1 MRNGFIGL
9 QEALERTF
17 NRMPEPTKTLVSL
30 MECTG
35 LVTASDA
42 VSEVD
47 SPSAN
52 VSMKD
57 GYAIRVADTRDATDK
72 TPVDLVLCGMLAAGE
87 ATEIAVQPGTTVRIL
102 TGAQIPEGADTVIA
116 EEFVTISGSSIRI
129 TEPEFVGRN
138 ILPMGSDVV
147 RGDLVVSA
155 GTSLTPGRIGL
166 LAAGGIANLHVFYPP
181 TVALIASGDEIM
193 LPGSVPCDGKIYASN
208 LLTLNGW
215 CHRYG
220 LISEVFHV
228 PDDINQLEKTIK
240 RAIEGNDALVTSG
253 GAWTGDRDLMVRVL
267 DNLGWEKSYHH
278 VRLGPG
284 KAVGFGLLNGKPVFI
299 LPGGPPSNLVAFLQI
314 VLPALRKLCGHPDV
328 YLPRVQAQ
336 LDQTIE
342 GQTDWTQAI
351 FGCLNRKDGQSIFS
365 PTEDISRLKNIAAA
379 EALLLIPEGVSRYE
393 DGATVGVQLL
403 K

>member
-30 MECTG
+30 LECTG

-193 LPGSVPCDGKIYASN
+193 LPGSVP
-208 LLTLNGW
+208 
-215 CHRYG
+215 
-220 LISEVFHV
+220 
-228 PDDINQLEKTIK
+228 
-240 RAIEGNDALVTSG
+240 
-253 GAWTGDRDLMVRVL
+253 WTGKYMR
-267 DNLGWEKSYHH
+267 
-278 VRLGPG
+278 
-284 KAVGFGLLNGKPVFI
+284 
-299 LPGGPPSNLVAFLQI
+299 
-314 VLPALRKLCGHPDV
+314 
-328 YLPRVQAQ
+328 
-336 LDQTIE
+336 
-342 GQTDWTQAI
+342 
-351 FGCLNRKDGQSIFS
+351 
-365 PTEDISRLKNIAAA
+365 
-379 EALLLIPEGVSRYE
+379 
-393 DGATVGVQLL
+393 ATC
-403 K
+403 

>member
-1 MRNGFIGL
+1 MRNGFLGL
-9 QEALERTF
+9 QEALGLTF
-17 NRMPEPTKTLVSL
+17 SRLPDPSETLVSL

-57 GYAIRVADTRDATDK
+57 GYAIREADVRYASEK
-72 TPVDLVLCGMLAAGE
+72 VPVDLVLCGMLGAGE
-87 ATEIAVQPGTTVRIL
+87 PVDITVQPGTTIRIL
-102 TGAQIPEGADTVIA
+102 TGARIPEGADTVIA
-116 EEFVTISGSSIRI
+116 EEFVTLSGSNIRI
-129 TEPEFVGRN
+129 SEPEVVGRN
-138 ILPMGSDVV
+138 ILSKGSDVE
-147 RGDLVVSA
+147 RGDLVISE
-155 GTSLTPGRIGL
+155 GTYLTPGKIGL
-166 LAAGGIANLHVFYPP
+166 LAAAGIANIQVFYPP
-181 TVALIASGDEIM
+181 AVALIASGDEIM
-193 LPGSVPCDGKIYASN
+193 LPGSDPCDGKIFASN

-215 CHRYG
+215 CRRYG
-220 LISEVFHV
+220 LITEVFHV
-228 PDDINQLEKTIK
+228 PDVENRLEEILKQ
-240 RAIEGNDALVTSG
+240 ASECNDTLVTSG

-267 DNLGWEKSYHH
+267 DNLGWEKTYHH

-328 YLPRVQAQ
+328 YLPSVQVQ
-336 LDQTIE
+336 LDQTLE
-342 GQTDWTQAI
+342 GQVDWTQAI
-351 FGCLNRKDGQSIFS
+351 FGCLNQKDGQRIFS

-379 EALLLIPEGVSRYE
+379 EAILLIPEGVSRYE
-393 DGATVGVQLL
+393 DGATVGVQML